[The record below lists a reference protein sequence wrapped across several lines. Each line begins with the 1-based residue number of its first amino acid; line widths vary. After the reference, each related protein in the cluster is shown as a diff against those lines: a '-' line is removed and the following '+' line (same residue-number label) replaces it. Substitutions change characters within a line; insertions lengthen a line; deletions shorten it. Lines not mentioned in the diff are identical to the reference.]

1 LKELLCPI
9 PKSLLEEAE
18 KFHGHLG
25 SFLVLGMKAGLC
37 ANEILGK
44 DGFKMHA
51 RVETV
56 TTPPRSCFVDGV
68 QLTTGCT
75 MGKCN
80 VELVNGKSLS
90 VTFTRADKQLT
101 LCVKPALL
109 DKCSDIASMAES
121 KKAALNLVDKPV
133 EELFE
138 ISGLKH

>member
-44 DGFKMHA
+44 DIFKMRA
-51 RVETV
+51 RVETAS
-56 TTPPRSCFVDGV
+56 TPPRSCFVDGV

-75 MGKCN
+75 MGKRN
-80 VELVNGKSLS
+80 VELVSGESLS
-90 VTFTRADKQLT
+90 VTFTRAEKRLT

-109 DKCSDIASMAES
+109 DKYSGIASMAES
-121 KKAALNLVDKPV
+121 EKAALSLVDKPI
-133 EELFE
+133 EDLFE
-138 ISGLKH
+138 ISGPKH